1 MVAYLLMILVVGD
14 LRCCL
19 GGSQGGHLVC
29 LIVVMV
35 VSICLCSDLQACL
48 LMMLVVGDL
57 RCCLGGG
64 QGGHKVCL
72 IVVVVVFVVVFVV
85 VTRSTC

>member
-1 MVAYLLMILVVGD
+1 M
-14 LRCCL
+14 
-19 GGSQGGHLVC
+19 C

-35 VSICLCSDLQACL
+35 VSICLCGGQGGHQVCL
-48 LMMLVVGDL
+48 FGGLLVNDL

-72 IVVVVVFVVVFVV
+72 IVVILVFVVVFVV
-85 VTRSTC
+85 VIRLTC